1 MTSFFDDVM
10 FETPEQAAARE
21 RTAFEAAEGDR
32 RLVAELLAARGQRQ
46 AAVLVALSTLEA
58 VHVDNWDGGQY
69 EAHLSVPVALYDRVD
84 GELAEEISAAAEA
97 VIGAG
102 HYRGLEVSIRRPDY
116 RDGWD
121 RDLFDT
127 LTDTTRGE
135 QPAHEVPALPPAGN

>member
-10 FETPEQAAARE
+10 LETPEQAAARA
-21 RTAFEAAEGDR
+21 RAAFEAAEGDR
-32 RLVAELLAARGQRQ
+32 RMVAELLAARGERQ
-46 AAVLVALSTLEA
+46 AAALVALSTLEA

-69 EAHLSVPVALYDRVD
+69 EAHLSVPVALYDRVA
-84 GELAEEISAAAEA
+84 GELAEQISAAAEA

-121 RDLFDT
+121 CDLFDA
-127 LTDTTRGE
+127 LTDATRSE
-135 QPAHEVPALPPAGN
+135 PSAADVSALPPAGN